1 MYSRQHI
8 IEIFSTFVLFKG
20 DTFDRWVTDNKLRRS
35 MDNCLKQSSLQ
46 ESETFWAIY
55 WHRIWQMQASP
66 IAVAH
71 ITAYLQEVCYWVA
84 RKMKMNVL
92 SQHSIADF
100 FQTAIARIDKVLR
113 GFNPQLSSNLK
124 IYAEFTFSNLIK
136 DLLRQQQEIDICSDW
151 GLLHKVSQ
159 KRLVESLKQGGYPS
173 PMIGRYV
180 LAWNCFLQLYTP
192 DGGATAHK
200 LMKPD
205 NAKLQ
210 AIAQLYNTERL
221 SQLSSASP
229 ACTPESLESWLI
241 ATAKAVRFYE
251 YPASVSLDIPPPGQE
266 TGELLDRVTNNFQ
279 ESVLNEIIIQEE
291 TENIALRTTE
301 INRILSD
308 ALAKLDTTAQALL
321 QTYYK
326 QGLTQQDIAQQ
337 LGVKQYTVSRQLT
350 KIKKTLLMELAQW
363 SQTTLHIS
371 VTSDVIDSMTN
382 SLEEWLIA
390 YYRPLILSSPVES

>member
-20 DTFDRWVTDNKLRRS
+20 DNFNRWVTDSKLRRS
-35 MDNCLKQSSLQ
+35 MQNCLEQSSFQ

-55 WHRIWQMQASP
+55 WHRIWQTQASP

-136 DLLRQQQEIDICSDW
+136 DLLRQQQEVDICSDW
-151 GLLHKVSQ
+151 GLLHKISQ

-173 PMIGRYV
+173 QIIARYV
-180 LAWNCFLQLYTP
+180 LAWNCFLQVYAPNNAT
-192 DGGATAHK
+192 TAHK
-200 LMKPD
+200 LTKPD
-205 NAKLQ
+205 NATLQ
-210 AIAQLYNTERL
+210 AIAKLYNTERL
-221 SQLSSASP
+221 TQPSSHP
-229 ACTPESLESWLI
+229 ACTPENIESWLI

-251 YPASVSLDIPPPGQE
+251 YPASVSLDVPLPGQE
-266 TGELLDRVTNNFQ
+266 TGELLDVLTNDFQ
-279 ESVLNEIIIQEE
+279 ESVLNEAIIQEE
-291 TENIALRTTE
+291 REHLTQRTTE

-308 ALAKLDTTAQALL
+308 ALEKLDTAAQTLL

-326 QGLTQQDIAQQ
+326 QGLTQQDIALQ
-337 LGVKQYTVSRQLT
+337 LGIKQYTVSRQLT

-363 SQTTLHIS
+363 SQKTLHIS
-371 VTSDVIDSMTN
+371 VTSDVIDSMSN

-390 YYRPLILSSPVES
+390 HYRPIILSSPVES

>member
-20 DTFDRWVTDNKLRRS
+20 DVFDRWITDSKLRRS
-35 MDNCLKQSSLQ
+35 MQNCLEQSSFQ

-55 WHRIWQMQASP
+55 WHRIWQTQASP

-136 DLLRQQQEIDICSDW
+136 DLLRQQQEVDICSDW
-151 GLLHKVSQ
+151 GLLHKISQ

-173 PMIGRYV
+173 QIIARYV
-180 LAWNCFLQLYTP
+180 LAWNCFLQVYAP
-192 DGGATAHK
+192 NNAANAHK
-200 LMKPD
+200 LSKPD
-205 NAKLQ
+205 NTTLQ
-210 AIAQLYNTERL
+210 AIAKLYNTERL
-221 SQLSSASP
+221 SQPSSHP
-229 ACTPESLESWLI
+229 ACTPENMESWLI
-241 ATAKAVRFYE
+241 ASAKAVRFYE
-251 YPASVSLDIPPPGQE
+251 YPASVSLDVPLPGQE
-266 TGELLDRVTNNFQ
+266 TGELLDRLTNDFQ
-279 ESVLNEIIIQEE
+279 ESVLNEAIIQEE
-291 TENIALRTTE
+291 REHLTQRTTE

-308 ALAKLDTTAQALL
+308 ALEKLDTAAQTLL

-326 QGLTQQDIAQQ
+326 QGLTQQDIALQ
-337 LGVKQYTVSRQLT
+337 LGIKQYTVSRQLT

-363 SQTTLHIS
+363 SQKTLHIS
-371 VTSDVIDSMTN
+371 VTSDVIDSMSN

-390 YYRPLILSSPVES
+390 HYRPIILSSPVES

>member
-20 DTFDRWVTDNKLRRS
+20 DVFDRWVTDSKLRRS
-35 MDNCLKQSSLQ
+35 MQNCLEQSSFQ

-55 WHRIWQMQASP
+55 WHRIWQTQASP
-66 IAVAH
+66 MAVAH

-124 IYAEFTFSNLIK
+124 TYAEFTFSNLIK
-136 DLLRQQQEIDICSDW
+136 DLLRQQQEVDICSDW

-173 PMIGRYV
+173 QIIARYV
-180 LAWNCFLQLYTP
+180 LVWNCFLQVYAP
-192 DGGATAHK
+192 NNAATAHK

-205 NAKLQ
+205 NATLQ
-210 AIAQLYNTERL
+210 AIAKLYNTERL
-221 SQLSSASP
+221 SQSSSHP
-229 ACTPESLESWLI
+229 ACTPENVESWLI

-251 YPASVSLDIPPPGQE
+251 YPASVSLDVPAPGQE
-266 TGELLDRVTNNFQ
+266 TGELLDRLSNDFQ

-291 TENIALRTTE
+291 VENIKQQSRE
-301 INRILSD
+301 INKILSD
-308 ALAKLDTTAQALL
+308 ALAKLDTTAQVLL

-326 QGLTQQDIAQQ
+326 QGLTQQDIAQH

-363 SQTTLHIS
+363 SQKTLHIS
-371 VTSDVIDSMTN
+371 VTSDVIDSMSN

-390 YYRPLILSSPVES
+390 HYRPLILSSPVES

>member
-20 DTFDRWVTDNKLRRS
+20 DNFNRWVTDSKLRRS
-35 MDNCLKQSSLQ
+35 MQNCLEQSSFQ

-55 WHRIWQMQASP
+55 WHRIWQTQASP

-136 DLLRQQQEIDICSDW
+136 DLLRQQQEVDICSDW
-151 GLLHKVSQ
+151 GLLHKISQ

-173 PMIGRYV
+173 QIIARYV
-180 LAWNCFLQLYTP
+180 LAWNCFLQVYAP
-192 DGGATAHK
+192 NNAANAHK
-200 LMKPD
+200 LSKPD
-205 NAKLQ
+205 NATLQ
-210 AIAQLYNTERL
+210 AIAKLYNTERL
-221 SQLSSASP
+221 SQPSSHP
-229 ACTPESLESWLI
+229 TCTPENIESWLI
-241 ATAKAVRFYE
+241 ASAKAVRFYE
-251 YPASVSLDIPPPGQE
+251 YPASVSLDVPLPGQE
-266 TGELLDRVTNNFQ
+266 TGELLDRLTNDFQ
-279 ESVLNEIIIQEE
+279 ESVLNEAIIQEE
-291 TENIALRTTE
+291 REHLTQRTTE

-308 ALAKLDTTAQALL
+308 ALEKLDTAAQTLL

-326 QGLTQQDIAQQ
+326 QGLTQQDIALQ
-337 LGVKQYTVSRQLT
+337 LGIKQYTVSRQLT

-363 SQTTLHIS
+363 SQKTLHIS
-371 VTSDVIDSMTN
+371 VTSDVIDSMSN

-390 YYRPLILSSPVES
+390 HYRPIILSSPVES

>member
-20 DTFDRWVTDNKLRRS
+20 DTFDRWITDSKLRRS
-35 MDNCLKQSSLQ
+35 MDNCLKQSSFQ

-55 WHRIWQMQASP
+55 WHRIWQTQASP

-136 DLLRQQQEIDICSDW
+136 DLLRQHQEIDICTDW

-173 PMIGRYV
+173 QIIARYL
-180 LAWNCFLQLYTP
+180 LAWNCFLQVYAP
-192 DGGATAHK
+192 SDGATAHK
-200 LMKPD
+200 LIKPD
-205 NAKLQ
+205 KAKLQ

-221 SQLSSASP
+221 SQLSSQSP
-229 ACTPESLESWLI
+229 ACTPENVESWLI
-241 ATAKAVRFYE
+241 ASAKAVRFYE
-251 YPASVSLDIPPPGQE
+251 YPTSVSLDAPVPGQE
-266 TGELLDRVTNNFQ
+266 TGELLDRLTNDFQ
-279 ESVLNEIIIQEE
+279 ESVLNEAIIQEE
-291 TENIALRTTE
+291 VENFTQRTTE
-301 INRILSD
+301 INRVLSN
-308 ALAKLDTTAQALL
+308 ALEKLDTAAQALL

-363 SQTTLHIS
+363 SQKTLHIS
-371 VTSDVIDSMTN
+371 VTSDVIDSMSN

-390 YYRPLILSSPVES
+390 HYRPLVLSSPVES

>member
-8 IEIFSTFVLFKG
+8 IDIFSTFVLFKG
-20 DTFDRWVTDNKLRRS
+20 DNFNRWVTDSKLRRS
-35 MDNCLKQSSLQ
+35 MQNCLEQSSFQ

-55 WHRIWQMQASP
+55 WHRIWQTQASP

-136 DLLRQQQEIDICSDW
+136 DLLRQQQEVDICSDW
-151 GLLHKVSQ
+151 GLLHKISQ

-173 PMIGRYV
+173 QIIARYV
-180 LAWNCFLQLYTP
+180 LAWNCFLQVYAP
-192 DGGATAHK
+192 NNAATAHK
-200 LMKPD
+200 LTKPD
-205 NAKLQ
+205 NATLQ
-210 AIAQLYNTERL
+210 AIAKLYNTERL
-221 SQLSSASP
+221 SQPSSHP
-229 ACTPESLESWLI
+229 ACTPENMESWLI
-241 ATAKAVRFYE
+241 ASAKAVRFYE
-251 YPASVSLDIPPPGQE
+251 YPASVSLDVPLPGQE
-266 TGELLDRVTNNFQ
+266 TGELLDRLTNDFQ
-279 ESVLNEIIIQEE
+279 ESVLNEVIIQEE
-291 TENIALRTTE
+291 REHLTQRTTE

-308 ALAKLDTTAQALL
+308 ALEKLDTAAQTLL

-326 QGLTQQDIAQQ
+326 QGLTQQDIALQ
-337 LGVKQYTVSRQLT
+337 LGIKQYTVSRQLT

-363 SQTTLHIS
+363 SQKTLHIS
-371 VTSDVIDSMTN
+371 VTSDVIDSMSN

-390 YYRPLILSSPVES
+390 HYRPIILSSPVES

>member
-8 IEIFSTFVLFKG
+8 IELFSTFVRFKG
-20 DTFDRWVTDNKLRRS
+20 DVFDRWVTDNKLRRS
-35 MDNCLKQSSLQ
+35 MHNCLEQSSLQ

-55 WHRIWQMQASP
+55 WHRVWQMQASP
-66 IAVAH
+66 MAVAH

-100 FQTAIARIDKVLR
+100 FQTAIARIDKVLK

-136 DLLRQQQEIDICSDW
+136 DLLRQQQEVDICNDW

-159 KRLVESLKQGGYPS
+159 KRLVESLQQAGYPS
-173 PMIGRYV
+173 QMLGRYV

-192 DGGATAHK
+192 NDIATAHK
-200 LMKPD
+200 LIKPD
-205 NAKLQ
+205 KARLQ

-221 SQLSSASP
+221 SQLNSSSP
-229 ACTPESLESWLI
+229 ACTLESVESWLI
-241 ATAKAVRFYE
+241 ASAKAVRFYQ
-251 YPASVSLDIPPPGQE
+251 YPTSVSLDIPVPGQE
-266 TGELLDRVTNNFQ
+266 TGDLLDRLTNNFQ

-291 TENIALRTTE
+291 AENIALRSTE

-308 ALAKLDTTAQALL
+308 ALAKLDTPSQVLL

-326 QGLTQQDIAQQ
+326 HGLTQQDIAQQ

-363 SQTTLHIS
+363 SQKTLHIS
-371 VTSDVIDSMTN
+371 VTSDVIDSMSN

-390 YYRPLILSSPVES
+390 HYRPLVLSSPVES

>member
-20 DTFDRWVTDNKLRRS
+20 DVFDRWITDSKLRRS
-35 MDNCLKQSSLQ
+35 MQNCLEQYSFQ

-55 WHRIWQMQASP
+55 WHRIWQTQASP

-136 DLLRQQQEIDICSDW
+136 DLLRQQQEVDICSDW
-151 GLLHKVSQ
+151 GLLHKISQ

-173 PMIGRYV
+173 QIIARYV
-180 LAWNCFLQLYTP
+180 LAWNCFLQVYAP
-192 DGGATAHK
+192 NNAATAHK
-200 LMKPD
+200 LTKPD
-205 NAKLQ
+205 NATLQ
-210 AIAQLYNTERL
+210 AIAKLYNTERL
-221 SQLSSASP
+221 SQPSSHP
-229 ACTPESLESWLI
+229 ACTPENAESWLI

-251 YPASVSLDIPPPGQE
+251 YPASVSLDVPVPGQE
-266 TGELLDRVTNNFQ
+266 TGELLDLLTNDVQ
-279 ESVLNEIIIQEE
+279 ESVLNEIILQEE
-291 TENIALRTTE
+291 TEHLTQRTTE

-308 ALAKLDTTAQALL
+308 ALEKLDTAAQALL

-326 QGLTQQDIAQQ
+326 QGLTQQDIALQ

-363 SQTTLHIS
+363 SQKTLHIS
-371 VTSDVIDSMTN
+371 VTSDVIDSMSN

-390 YYRPLILSSPVES
+390 HYRPIILSSPVES

>member
-20 DTFDRWVTDNKLRRS
+20 DNFYRWVTDSKLRRS
-35 MDNCLKQSSLQ
+35 MQNCLEQSSFQ

-55 WHRIWQMQASP
+55 WHRIWQTQASP

-136 DLLRQQQEIDICSDW
+136 DLLRQQQEVDICSDW
-151 GLLHKVSQ
+151 GLLHKISQ

-173 PMIGRYV
+173 QIIARYV
-180 LAWNCFLQLYTP
+180 LAWNCFLQVYAP
-192 DGGATAHK
+192 NNAGTAHK
-200 LMKPD
+200 LTKPD
-205 NAKLQ
+205 NATLQ
-210 AIAQLYNTERL
+210 AIAKLYNTERL
-221 SQLSSASP
+221 SQPSHP
-229 ACTPESLESWLI
+229 ACTPENVESWLI

-251 YPASVSLDIPPPGQE
+251 YPTSVSLDVPVPGQE
-266 TGELLDRVTNNFQ
+266 TGELLDLLTNDFQ
-279 ESVLNEIIIQEE
+279 ESVLNEAIIQEE
-291 TENIALRTTE
+291 REHLTQRSSE

-308 ALAKLDTTAQALL
+308 ALEKLDAAAQALL

-326 QGLTQQDIAQQ
+326 QGLTQQDIALQ

-363 SQTTLHIS
+363 SQKTLHIS
-371 VTSDVIDSMTN
+371 VTSDVIDGMSN

-390 YYRPLILSSPVES
+390 HYRPIILSSPVES

>member
-20 DTFDRWVTDNKLRRS
+20 DNFDRWVTDSKLRRS
-35 MDNCLKQSSLQ
+35 MQNCLKQSSLQ

-55 WHRIWQMQASP
+55 WHRIWQTQASP

-136 DLLRQQQEIDICSDW
+136 DLLRQQQEVDICSDW
-151 GLLHKVSQ
+151 GLLHKISQ

-173 PMIGRYV
+173 QIIARYV
-180 LAWNCFLQLYTP
+180 LAWNCFLQVYAP
-192 DGGATAHK
+192 NNAGTAHK
-200 LMKPD
+200 LTKPD
-205 NAKLQ
+205 NATLQ
-210 AIAQLYNTERL
+210 AIAKLYNSERL
-221 SQLSSASP
+221 SQPSHP
-229 ACTPESLESWLI
+229 ACTPENVESWLI

-251 YPASVSLDIPPPGQE
+251 YPASVSIDVPVPGQE
-266 TGELLDRVTNNFQ
+266 TGELLDLLTNDFQ
-279 ESVLNEIIIQEE
+279 ESVLDEAILQEE
-291 TENIALRTTE
+291 RDNLTQRSSE

-308 ALAKLDTTAQALL
+308 ALEKLDTAAQALL

-326 QGLTQQDIAQQ
+326 QGLTQQDIALQ
-337 LGVKQYTVSRQLT
+337 LGIKQYTVSRQLT

-363 SQTTLHIS
+363 TQKTLHIS
-371 VTSDVIDSMTN
+371 VTSDVIDSMSN

-390 YYRPLILSSPVES
+390 HYRPIILSSPVES

>member
-20 DTFDRWVTDNKLRRS
+20 DAFDRWVTDNKLRRS
-35 MDNCLKQSSLQ
+35 MENCLKQSSLQ

-84 RKMKMNVL
+84 RKMKMNAL

-136 DLLRQQQEIDICSDW
+136 DLLRQQQEVDICSDW

-192 DGGATAHK
+192 GNGATAHK
-200 LMKPD
+200 LTKPD

-266 TGELLDRVTNNFQ
+266 TGELLDRLTNNFQ
-279 ESVLNEIIIQEE
+279 ESVLNEILIQEE
-291 TENIALRTTE
+291 AENTALRTRE

-308 ALAKLDTTAQALL
+308 ALAKLDTASQTLL

-363 SQTTLHIS
+363 SQKTLHIS
-371 VTSDVIDSMTN
+371 VTSDVIDSMSN

-390 YYRPLILSSPVES
+390 YYRPLVLSSPVES

>member
-8 IEIFSTFVLFKG
+8 IELFSTFVRFKG
-20 DTFDRWVTDNKLRRS
+20 DAFDRWVTDNKLRRS
-35 MDNCLKQSSLQ
+35 MHNCLEQSSLH

-55 WHRIWQMQASP
+55 WHRVWQMQASP
-66 IAVAH
+66 MAVAH

-100 FQTAIARIDKVLR
+100 FQTAIARIDKVLK

-136 DLLRQQQEIDICSDW
+136 DLLRQQQEVDICNDW

-159 KRLVESLKQGGYPS
+159 KRLVESLQQAGYPS
-173 PMIGRYV
+173 QMVGRYV

-192 DGGATAHK
+192 SEIATAHK

-205 NAKLQ
+205 KARLQ

-221 SQLSSASP
+221 SQLNSSSP
-229 ACTPESLESWLI
+229 ACTPESVESWLI
-241 ATAKAVRFYE
+241 ASAKAVRFYQ
-251 YPASVSLDIPPPGQE
+251 YPTSVSLDIPLPGQE
-266 TGELLDRVTNNFQ
+266 TGDLLDRLTNNFQ

-291 TENIALRTTE
+291 AQNIALRSTE
-301 INRILSD
+301 INRILSN
-308 ALAKLDTTAQALL
+308 ALTKLDTAAQVLL

-326 QGLTQQDIAQQ
+326 HGLTQQDIAQQ

-363 SQTTLHIS
+363 SQKTLHIS
-371 VTSDVIDSMTN
+371 VTSDVIDSMSN

-390 YYRPLILSSPVES
+390 HYRPLVLSSPVES

>member
-20 DTFDRWVTDNKLRRS
+20 DAFDRWVTDNKLRRS
-35 MDNCLKQSSLQ
+35 MENCLKQSSLQ

-136 DLLRQQQEIDICSDW
+136 DLLRQQQEVDICSDW

-192 DGGATAHK
+192 GNGATAHK
-200 LMKPD
+200 LTKPD

-266 TGELLDRVTNNFQ
+266 TGELLDRLTNNFQ
-279 ESVLNEIIIQEE
+279 ESVLNEILIQEE
-291 TENIALRTTE
+291 AENTALRTTE
-301 INRILSD
+301 INRILSN
-308 ALAKLDTTAQALL
+308 ALAKLDTASQTLL

-363 SQTTLHIS
+363 SQKTLHIS
-371 VTSDVIDSMTN
+371 VTSDVIDSMSN

-390 YYRPLILSSPVES
+390 YYRPLVLSSPVES

>member
-20 DTFDRWVTDNKLRRS
+20 DNFDRWVTDSKLRRS
-35 MDNCLKQSSLQ
+35 MQNCLEQSSFQ

-55 WHRIWQMQASP
+55 WHRIWQTQASP
-66 IAVAH
+66 IAIAH

-136 DLLRQQQEIDICSDW
+136 DLLRQQQEVDICSDW
-151 GLLHKVSQ
+151 GLLHKISQ

-173 PMIGRYV
+173 QIIARYL
-180 LAWNCFLQLYTP
+180 LAWNCFLQVYAP
-192 DGGATAHK
+192 NNAGTAHK
-200 LMKPD
+200 LTKPD
-205 NAKLQ
+205 NATLQ
-210 AIAQLYNTERL
+210 AIAKLYNTERL
-221 SQLSSASP
+221 SQPSSHP
-229 ACTPESLESWLI
+229 PCTPENVESWLI

-251 YPASVSLDIPPPGQE
+251 YPASVSIDVPVPGQE
-266 TGELLDRVTNNFQ
+266 TGELLDLLTNDFQ
-279 ESVLNEIIIQEE
+279 ESVLDEAIIQEE
-291 TENIALRTTE
+291 RENLTQRSSE

-308 ALAKLDTTAQALL
+308 ALEKLDTAAQALL

-326 QGLTQQDIAQQ
+326 QGLTQQDIALQ
-337 LGVKQYTVSRQLT
+337 LGIKQYTVSRQLT

-363 SQTTLHIS
+363 SQKTLHIS
-371 VTSDVIDSMTN
+371 VTSDVIDSMSN

-390 YYRPLILSSPVES
+390 HYRPIILSSPVES